1 MTYFFYIIT
10 LILSSSCILIGVG
23 LILRRVLL
31 HRSARDGYPGT
42 TGPWSR
48 RRHNQFATSTT
59 SGTTNQGFV
68 GPPPPDGLWT
78 MPYPNHAMVYP
89 PPSYDRI
96 NESPQAL
103 NVPPPYDAA
112 AMILGQK
119 KEEEIIMSM
128 TELTNRVVDNNTSAT
143 TTTVNQTESTNN
155 TVSPV
160 QDNTS
165 EQNSDSNNNNNNN
178 NTGNQIA

>member
-31 HRSARDGYPGT
+31 HRSARDGYAGT
-42 TGPWSR
+42 SPWSR

-59 SGTTNQGFV
+59 GGTTNQGFV

-96 NESPQAL
+96 NESVVPPHAI

-119 KEEEIIMSM
+119 KEEEVIMNM
-128 TELTNRVVDNNTSAT
+128 TELTNRVDTNNNTSA
-143 TTTVNQTESTNN
+143 TVNQTESTNN
-155 TVSPV
+155 PTNPV

-165 EQNSDSNNNNNNN
+165 EQSDINNNNN